1 MFAACHAS
9 SCFGSFC
16 GRPAFMGK
24 SVFGKF
30 SVFFSSTGSAMIGA
44 LVHPFH
50 AVLVYRYTA
59 GNIGKHRKHVC
70 CFNEWEPVPPPRVLH
85 PFPPLP
91 NHVARVPP
99 PPGLSVPS
107 HQQPIPR
114 TS

>member
-1 MFAACHAS
+1 MFPACHAS

-30 SVFFSSTGSAMIGA
+30 SVFFSSSGSAMIGA

-59 GNIGKHRKHVC
+59 GNSCKQRKDGW
-70 CFNEWEPVPPPRVLH
+70 CFNEREAVSDRGARLPFQRTVSQMPWVHPVQKLVVCV
-85 PFPPLP
+85 
-91 NHVARVPP
+91 N
-99 PPGLSVPS
+99 
-107 HQQPIPR
+107 
-114 TS
+114 